1 MDVPIDCMKLL
12 KLIFVVAGAAVGAA
26 VLVVW
31 GGVFNVA
38 ATDPHDPVTLWF
50 LSMVRDRSIAVRAEE
65 ASRPPALAD
74 SRLVAAGFRSYH
86 TMCVTCHGAPG
97 RDSSPVN
104 RGLNPTP
111 PKLSLERVQRRS
123 DAQLFWIVQ
132 HGIRMTGMPGFGPT
146 HSDDKLWAIV
156 AFLRHLPKLS
166 PQEYTAMVK
175 ASGLPERMPD
185 ADADRPP
192 ASGKG

>member
-1 MDVPIDCMKLL
+1 MDRDHRMNLL
-12 KLIFVVAGAAVGAA
+12 KLIVAVAVASIGAAA
-26 VLVVW
+26 LVVW

-50 LSMVRDRSIAVRAEE
+50 LSMVRDRSIAVRAVEDLH
-65 ASRPPALAD
+65 PPSLTD
-74 SRLVAAGFRSYH
+74 SRLIAAGFRSYH
-86 TMCVTCHGAPG
+86 TMCLTCHGAPG
-97 RDSSPVN
+97 QDPSPVN

-123 DAQLFWIVQ
+123 DAQLFWVVK

-166 PQEYTAMVK
+166 PQEYGEMVK
-175 ASGLPERMPD
+175 ASGLPEGMPD
-185 ADADRPP
+185 ADADGPP
-192 ASGKG
+192 VSRKG